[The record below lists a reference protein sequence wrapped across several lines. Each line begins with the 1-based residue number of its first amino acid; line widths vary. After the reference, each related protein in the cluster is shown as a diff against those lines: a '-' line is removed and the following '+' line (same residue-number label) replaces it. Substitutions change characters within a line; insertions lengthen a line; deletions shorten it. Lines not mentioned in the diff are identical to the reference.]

1 MLQRVCTQ
9 EDQSGL
15 KWRLEFRALARPSEV
30 FMAWIRIVEPEGA
43 APALRDAYA
52 VVAGRRGQVDNILR
66 VHSLNPA
73 VMISHLRLYA
83 DLMFGPSEL
92 TRAEREM
99 LALAVSAT
107 NGCHY

>member
-1 MLQRVCTQ
+1 
-9 EDQSGL
+9 
-15 KWRLEFRALARPSEV
+15 
-30 FMAWIRIVEPEGA
+30 MAWIRTIEPEEGDE
-43 APALRDAYA
+43 PLRQAYA
-52 VVAGRRGQVDNILR
+52 AVAGRRGEVANILSI
-66 VHSLNPA
+66 HSLNPA

-99 LALAVSAT
+99 LAVAVSST